1 MMRLFYHVTMVLL
14 KICSF
19 CISKGGDQ
27 KRVGVYSVVFGC
39 FFFFQNLFLSFATL
53 LDCINYSVKLSR
65 LLVIL

>member
-39 FFFFQNLFLSFATL
+39 FFFFPKSLSLFCYLVRL
-53 LDCINYSVKLSR
+53 CKLQC
-65 LLVIL
+65 

>member
-1 MMRLFYHVTMVLL
+1 MRLFYHVTMVLL

-39 FFFFQNLFLSFATL
+39 FFFSKISFSL
-53 LDCINYSVKLSR
+53 LLPC
-65 LLVIL
+65 